1 MKHNAKKTFLGT
13 LLTIILTMGMLPCA
27 NVGQYRMV
35 QAQGAGTREELVEI
49 AVAEI
54 GYHEKASEQDLD
66 DPTANSG
73 DANYT
78 KYARDVGVTNGYAW
92 GAVFVWWC
100 MEQAGVPESS
110 YPKDVC
116 ATTDFFREKGLYRDR
131 GTYTPKVG
139 DYVVLGNVA
148 NCGIVE
154 SVTDEVVTVIAGNR
168 GDSNAVT
175 RSELSLEDSIIK
187 GYGIILFPD
196 DLEEETTE
204 ETTETA
210 TDLSTE
216 DNKTEQ
222 STQVPTEDD
231 KTEQSTQVSTEDNK
245 TEQSTQVPTE
255 DKTQVSTQGTTT
267 EQAAV
272 ISTEKVS
279 SEKTSSVSKIQDSN
293 CCYEIVSKKKKT
305 VKVTGIQNKKITN
318 LKIPAKIKY
327 KGKSYKVVAV
337 ADNAF
342 KNNSKIKT
350 VSIGNNVKTIGDNAF
365 ANCIKLKKVT
375 IGKNVT
381 TIGKKSFYKCRKLNQ
396 IKINSSKLKKVGK
409 NAFQKISKQPVV
421 WAPEKKIATYQ
432 NLLKGK

>member
-1 MKHNAKKTFLGT
+1 
-13 LLTIILTMGMLPCA
+13 
-27 NVGQYRMV
+27 
-35 QAQGAGTREELVEI
+35 
-49 AVAEI
+49 VAEI

-210 TDLSTE
+210 TDL
-216 DNKTEQ
+216 
-222 STQVPTEDD
+222 
-231 KTEQSTQVSTEDNK
+231 STEDNK